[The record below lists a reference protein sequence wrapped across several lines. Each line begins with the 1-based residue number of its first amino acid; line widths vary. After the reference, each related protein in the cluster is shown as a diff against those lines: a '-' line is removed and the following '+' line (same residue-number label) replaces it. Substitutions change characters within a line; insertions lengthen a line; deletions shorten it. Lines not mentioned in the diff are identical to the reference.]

1 MMKKKYVLIDC
12 DPGHDDVMAVLSA
25 VAHPDIFHILGI
37 TTVCGNNLLPLI
49 TENMLNI
56 LHYIHREDIPVC
68 MGAESPLVYPPSPQ
82 AAHGYNGLEGFDFP
96 KHNLKT
102 VNQDVISFMKEK
114 ILSSPEPVTIMA
126 LAPLT
131 NIATLLQTEQTI
143 INHIEQIVMM
153 GGSWYRGNVIPN
165 AEFNIYADPHAAK
178 EIFSGNVPT
187 VIIPLECCDDC
198 TISEETVQNWMC
210 DKRYLTKMV
219 GGIMDFFAIYGRQHQ
234 RTRHTIFDLAVAEY
248 LLQPE
253 IFQGEHCDCD
263 VILSGED
270 TRGQTV
276 FKTNPNSK
284 IFVLKHAETNQFEQ
298 QIISDINQLANEI
311 I

>member
-1 MMKKKYVLIDC
+1 MKKKYVLIDC
-12 DPGHDDVMAVLSA
+12 DPGHDDVMAILSTIA
-25 VAHPDIFHILGI
+25 NPDTFHILGI
-37 TTVCGNNLLPLI
+37 TTVCGNNLVPLI
-49 TENMLNI
+49 TENMLNV

-68 MGAESPLVYPPSPQ
+68 MGAEHPLVYPPSPQ

-102 VNQDVISFMKEK
+102 TNQDVISFMKEK

-131 NIATLLQTEQTI
+131 NIANLLLKEPTI
-143 INHIEQIVMM
+143 IHHIEQIVVM
-153 GGSWYRGNVIPN
+153 GGSWYKGNVIPH

-178 EIFSGNVPT
+178 EVFSGKVST

-198 TISEETVQNWMC
+198 TISEATVQSWIH
-210 DKRYLTKMV
+210 DERYLTKMV
-219 GGIMDFFAIYGRQHQ
+219 GGIMDFFAIYGRQHH
-234 RTRHTIFDLAVAEY
+234 RIRHTIFDLAVTEY
-248 LLQPE
+248 LLHPE
-253 IFQGEHCDCD
+253 IFEGENCDCD
-263 VILSGED
+263 IILSGEK

-276 FKTNPNSK
+276 FITNQNSK
-284 IFVLKHAETNQFEQ
+284 ILVLKHADTNQFEQ
-298 QIISDINQLANEI
+298 QIISDINYLANKI